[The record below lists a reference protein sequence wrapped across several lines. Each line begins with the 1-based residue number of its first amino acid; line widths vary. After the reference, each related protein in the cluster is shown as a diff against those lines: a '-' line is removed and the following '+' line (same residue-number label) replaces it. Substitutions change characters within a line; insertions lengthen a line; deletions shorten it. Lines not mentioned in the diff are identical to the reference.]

1 MIEYLRN
8 VDWSKTPE
16 VRGPV
21 YDGHKLYDVRARLAG
36 VAAGVTVPAGSYE
49 ASKIEIRVFDNGV
62 EMKDASFNLF
72 LANNAAR
79 TPVLLEATLPFAT
92 ARVELVKAK

>member
-1 MIEYLRN
+1 
-8 VDWSKTPE
+8 
-16 VRGPV
+16 
-21 YDGHKLYDVRARLAG
+21 VRARLAG
-36 VAAGVTVPAGSYE
+36 SSAGVTVPAGNYQ
-49 ASKIEIRVFDNGV
+49 ASKIEIRVFDNDV

-72 LANNAAR
+72 LANSAAR

>member
-1 MIEYLRN
+1 MLQYLRSL
-8 VDWSKTPE
+8 DWTKTPE
-16 VRGPV
+16 VRSPV
-21 YDGHKLYDVRARLAG
+21 YDGHKLYDVRAK
-36 VAAGVTVPAGSYE
+36 VADSSVAVTVPAGNYT
-49 ASKIEIRVFDNGV
+49 ASKIELRVFDHDV
-62 EMKDASFNLF
+62 EMKDASFDLF